1 MNGLQST
8 VFQKQSST
16 YLNDLYG
23 THLDETFEI
32 TIHITLQTKQD
43 NSEQNWT
50 KQDKKGYLS
59 QFISIYVEARQNS
72 SKQDNFDENY
82 ILSVNY
88 VHTYVHT
95 NNIPTPTTEG

>member
-59 QFISIYVEARQNS
+59 QFISIYVEARQTQ

-82 ILSVNY
+82 ILSVN
-88 VHTYVHT
+88 
-95 NNIPTPTTEG
+95 